1 MHVVAVR
8 RIAGEPALL
17 LRARAIV
24 RRWLERRGERP
35 SGALEEWKL
44 LLARPWPEI
53 AARATALTE
62 EGARLRQS
70 SPLATLLPAAARRR
84 IHEAFRP

>member
-1 MHVVAVR
+1 MHVGAVR

-17 LRARAIV
+17 VRARAIV
-24 RRWLERRGERP
+24 RRWLERHGEQPPR
-35 SGALEEWKL
+35 ALKEWKSL
-44 LLARPWPEI
+44 LVRPWPEI
-53 AARATALTE
+53 AARATVLTE